1 MFVYSV
7 KTSKSKIA
15 VLLVALIATA
25 AAVLFVAF
33 GEKTPVATDEN
44 TVSYKA
50 ENAEQRNAF
59 ISQFGWKFSADPV
72 EVSEVIIPQE
82 FDDVYMNYNEINKA
96 QGLDLEPYKGMRAKR
111 WTYDILNY
119 PAYEGRS
126 GVVQLN
132 LLVFNGVVIGGD
144 VCSLEK
150 DGFIHGFDFPEEAMT
165 STTATNST
173 STTAATTVGNTQ

>member
-15 VLLVALIATA
+15 VLLIALIAAA

-82 FDDVYMNYNEINKA
+82 FDDIYMNYNEINKA

-132 LLVFNGVVIGGD
+132 LLVYNGVVIGGD
-144 VCSLEK
+144 VCSLEQN
-150 DGFIHGFDFPEEAMT
+150 GFIHGFDFPKEA
-165 STTATNST
+165 ATST
-173 STTAATTVGNTQ
+173 STATAAQTAEATQ

>member
-7 KTSKSKIA
+7 KTSKAKIA
-15 VLLVALIATA
+15 VLLIALVATA

-33 GEKTPVATDEN
+33 GEKSPVVTDEN

-72 EVSEVIIPQE
+72 EVSEVIIPTE

-132 LLVFNGVVIGGD
+132 LLVYNGVVIGGD

-150 DGFIHGFDFPEEAMT
+150 DGFIHGFDFPEEKVT
-165 STTATNST
+165 E
-173 STTAATTVGNTQ
+173 TTAATTSETVGSTQ

>member
-15 VLLVALIATA
+15 VLLIALIATA

-33 GEKTPVATDEN
+33 GEKTPVATNEN

-59 ISQFGWKFSADPV
+59 ISQFGWKFSSDPV

-82 FDDVYMNYNEINKA
+82 FDDIYMNYNEINKA

-132 LLVFNGVVIGGD
+132 LLVYNGVVIGGD
-144 VCSLEK
+144 VCSLESN
-150 DGFIHGFDFPEEAMT
+150 GFIHGFDFPKEAV
-165 STTATNST
+165 TTAL
-173 STTAATTVGNTQ
+173 TTANTAETTQKASVSGE

>member
-15 VLLVALIATA
+15 VLLIALVATA

-33 GEKTPVATDEN
+33 GEKAPVAADEN

-72 EVSEVIIPQE
+72 EVSEVIIPSE

-96 QGLDLEPYKGMRAKR
+96 QGLDLELYKGMRAKR

-132 LLVFNGVVIGGD
+132 LLVYNGVVIGGD

-150 DGFIHGFDFPEEAMT
+150 DGFIHGFDFPEEKVT
-165 STTATNST
+165 E
-173 STTAATTVGNTQ
+173 TTAASTSEAVGST

>member
-15 VLLVALIATA
+15 VLLIALVATA

-33 GEKTPVATDEN
+33 GEKAPVAADEN

-72 EVSEVIIPQE
+72 EVSEVIIPSE

-96 QGLDLEPYKGMRAKR
+96 QGLDLELYKGMRAKR

-132 LLVFNGVVIGGD
+132 LLVYNGVVIGGD

-150 DGFIHGFDFPEEAMT
+150 DGFIHGFDFPEEKVT
-165 STTATNST
+165 E
-173 STTAATTVGNTQ
+173 TTAASTSEAVGSTQ

>member
-15 VLLVALIATA
+15 VLLIALIATA
-25 AAVLFVAF
+25 AAVLFLAF
-33 GEKTPVATDEN
+33 GEKTPVATNEN

-59 ISQFGWKFSADPV
+59 ISQFGWKFSSDPV

-82 FDDVYMNYNEINKA
+82 FDDIYMNYNEINKA

-144 VCSLEK
+144 VCSLENN
-150 DGFIHGFDFPEEAMT
+150 GFIHGFDFPKEAP
-165 STTATNST
+165 
-173 STTAATTVGNTQ
+173 TTVNIAETTQKTSVSGE

>member
-7 KTSKSKIA
+7 KTSKSKLA
-15 VLLVALIATA
+15 VLLIALIATA

-33 GEKTPVATDEN
+33 GEKAPVVTDEN

-50 ENAEQRNAF
+50 ENAEQRIAF

-82 FDDVYMNYNEINKA
+82 FDDIYMNYNEINKA

-132 LLVFNGVVIGGD
+132 LLVYNGVVIGGD
-144 VCSLEK
+144 VCSLEQN
-150 DGFIHGFDFPEEAMT
+150 GFIHGFEFPKEA
-165 STTATNST
+165 TTGATNSQT
-173 STTAATTVGNTQ
+173 SETAQ